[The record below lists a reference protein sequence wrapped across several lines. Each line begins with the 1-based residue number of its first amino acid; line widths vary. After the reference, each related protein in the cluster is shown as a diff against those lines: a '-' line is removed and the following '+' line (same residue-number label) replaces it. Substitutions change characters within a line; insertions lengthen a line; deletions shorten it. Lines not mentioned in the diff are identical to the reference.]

1 METYSAD
8 SDDVLGEHH
17 LDLIVDGKTPSIQ
30 KMEQSTI
37 PWNSF
42 VPHDKT
48 TLAYKLLVKQTP
60 KFHRGWRQRRQ
71 FLLHALKNPL
81 NIIVPL
87 DNTTASCSRKC
98 RGIGWPMR
106 LAGTTLPRTGSE

>member
-17 LDLIVDGKTPSIQ
+17 LDLIVDGTNAVNSKV
-30 KMEQSTI
+30 MRSTI
-37 PWNSF
+37 PQNM
-42 VPHDKT
+42 
-48 TLAYKLLVKQTP
+48 
-60 KFHRGWRQRRQ
+60 
-71 FLLHALKNPL
+71 
-81 NIIVPL
+81 IVPL

-106 LAGTTLPRTGSE
+106 LAGTKLPRNNGSE